1 MLVCDVKVG
10 RVGKSDVLAYIIR
23 RYQTLSDEEKEED
36 KKLNEQLLKELETP
50 KRKVFF
56 IEGHF

>member
-23 RYQTLSDEEKEED
+23 RYESLSDEEKEDFKKTSTWSLKD
-36 KKLNEQLLKELETP
+36 KQSPDKI
-50 KRKVFF
+50 VFIKGYF
-56 IEGHF
+56 